1 MEEFSGAIVPRGDGS
16 RVDYEAWCRMI
27 TERPELRPIEPE
39 QIVNPFTGAPA
50 TMKPRP
56 DAATIVVDGV
66 EVGDA
71 CWYEPEIV
79 FWGPRSMLPIFEL
92 WAAELGGKLIEDPP
106 SLTIVDHALLAAAYF
121 RGLLTTETIGG
132 SCSDQVVT
140 LSLFYTGDLSADDC
154 AARFERR
161 SYVAGMYVNGPKRA
175 AGPKLDP
182 RIEARYRELIRLIHD
197 HPGLIEGCGDLR
209 RPADPTY
216 TGCRLTEDG
225 CGLAAAIIPTL
236 PPKPEFPNWPDR
248 RPVPQ

>member
-16 RVDYEAWCRMI
+16 QVDYEAWCRMV

-39 QIVNPFTGAPA
+39 QIANPFTGAPA

-66 EVGDA
+66 EVGGA

-79 FWGPRSMLPIFEL
+79 FYGPRSMLPVFER
-92 WAAELGGKLIEDPP
+92 WAAELGGKLIEDRP

-140 LSLFYTGDLSADDC
+140 LSLFYTGDLSADEC
-154 AARFERR
+154 AARFATR
-161 SYVAGMYVNGPKRA
+161 SYLAGAYVGR
-175 AGPKLDP
+175 GKLDP

-197 HPGLIEGCGDLR
+197 HPELITGCGDLE

-216 TGCRLTEDG
+216 TGCRLTDAG
-225 CGLAAAIIPTL
+225 CGLAEMIIPML
-236 PPKPEFPNWPDR
+236 PPKPDFPNWPDSR
-248 RPVPQ
+248 AWPTN